1 MPHVPS
7 WRTTLGDAVSR
18 WAVESQQGAR
28 RNAMVA
34 STALAA
40 RRKERADVDDFLAER
55 GDAVALEHV
64 EHHEVRGA
72 L

>member
-7 WRTTLGDAVSR
+7 WRTTLGDAVAR

-40 RRKERADVDDFLAER
+40 RRKERADVDDFLAAR
-55 GDAVALEHV
+55 GDAATLSYDEGD
-64 EHHEVRGA
+64 EVRGA

>member
-7 WRTTLGDAVSR
+7 LRSAVGDAVSR
-18 WAVESQQGAR
+18 WAAESQQGAR

-34 STALAA
+34 STTLAA

-55 GDAVALEHV
+55 GDAGTPTYDGDD
-64 EHHEVRGA
+64 EVRGA

>member
-7 WRTTLGDAVSR
+7 LRSAVGDAVSR
-18 WAVESQQGAR
+18 WATESQQGAR

-55 GDAVALEHV
+55 VDTETPAYDGSRG
-64 EHHEVRGA
+64 VRGA